1 MNAPGHA
8 RERLPE
14 SKGAFVKILE
24 KLSGL
29 TEKLAIALAAGI
41 LIIVFLLVFGG
52 VILRFMG
59 INFSLSEELS
69 RWGLVS
75 ICFIGASAAL
85 KQKQH
90 VAVNMLLQALPL
102 RLSKLLVAI
111 AYLLVF
117 VLIAFSS
124 YYCFKAAIAA
134 EGMVGDIIPV
144 SMMWVK
150 LTLPFGMAMMFVHL
164 LHGFV
169 GIFRGGSVDSIV
181 IGS

>member
-1 MNAPGHA
+1 MN
-8 RERLPE
+8 L
-14 SKGAFVKILE
+14 LE
-24 KLSGL
+24 KLSRAC
-29 TEKLAIALAAGI
+29 ERLAIFLAAGI

-52 VILRFMG
+52 VVLRFLG

-102 RLSKLLVAI
+102 RLAKVFVAI
-111 AYLLVF
+111 AYLVVF
-117 VLIAFSS
+117 VLLAYSIF
-124 YYCFKAAIAA
+124 YCWKAAIGA

-150 LTLPFGMAMMFVHL
+150 LTLPLGMTMMFVHL
-164 LHGFV
+164 LHGFCGV
-169 GIFRGGSVDSIV
+169 FNGKSIDSIL